1 MFSDSLILQKT
12 ARGQAEI
19 ANRALG
25 MPQRL
30 RTALILVDGRS
41 NWATLSKAWA
51 QLGDVSLILEQ
62 FIAEELIE
70 AANTPRKAYSAPKS
84 LERELGSA
92 DVLRARQRAVSIL
105 KEQLGSHA
113 DPMCL
118 RLERLK
124 EPEAFRRE
132 VEGIGAV
139 LKKAGSAEKS
149 EQFRVEVL
157 KSLNEAVSA

>member
-70 AANTPRKAYSAPKS
+70 AANTSRKAYSAPKS

-105 KEQLGSHA
+105 KEEFGKPRQML
-113 DPMCL
+113 
-118 RLERLK
+118 
-124 EPEAFRRE
+124 
-132 VEGIGAV
+132 
-139 LKKAGSAEKS
+139 
-149 EQFRVEVL
+149 
-157 KSLNEAVSA
+157 VSDW